1 MGQKQSLLSGYHN
14 IKTSKFTKTGFFSNG
29 RVINGI
35 IKCNNGTSYEGVWNN
50 DLFYGTKHTS
60 DNIIYKG
67 EWNKRMFVK
76 GMIIFPNKQI
86 YHHNNQNQL
95 QQIEMNAVI

>member
-1 MGQKQSLLSGYHN
+1 MGQKQSLLSGYHD
-14 IKTSKFTKTGFFSNG
+14 IKTSKFTKKGFFSNG
-29 RVINGI
+29 RLINGI

-50 DLFYGTKHTS
+50 DLFYGTKQTS

-95 QQIEMNAVI
+95 QKIEMNTVI